1 MKVPNEV
8 IPERV
13 VKVKEN
19 CVNTGNIFHK
29 IKKSMWIGILQQR
42 DGKERACRLN
52 AIKRAKF
59 KFRVTSISLVRL
71 RAVSA

>member
-42 DGKERACRLN
+42 NSKERACRLN
-52 AIKRAKF
+52 AIGARQIQIPCYF
-59 KFRVTSISLVRL
+59 NFVGSP
-71 RAVSA
+71 